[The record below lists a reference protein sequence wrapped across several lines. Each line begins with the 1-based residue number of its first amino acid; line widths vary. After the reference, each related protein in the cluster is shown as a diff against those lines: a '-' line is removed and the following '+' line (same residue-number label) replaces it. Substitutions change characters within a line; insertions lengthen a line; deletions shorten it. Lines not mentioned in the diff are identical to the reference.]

1 MVDGTKVRPN
11 IADYSAKHRLVFD
24 ENLCKG
30 CDLCAHVCPK
40 NILELDKNRINAK
53 GYNPMICFDIE
64 NCIACGMCAIMCP
77 DSVIT
82 VERDVE
88 VAS

>member
-1 MVDGTKVRPN
+1 MVDGSKVKSQE
-11 IADYSAKHRLVFD
+11 ASYEAKHRLVFE

-30 CDLCAHVCPK
+30 CDLCAHACPK
-40 NILELDKNRINAK
+40 NILELDKTRVNSK

-64 NCIACGMCAIMCP
+64 NCIACGMCAIICP

-82 VERDVE
+82 VERG
-88 VAS
+88 A